1 MYNISMK
8 ERINFVIITGLSGAG
23 KTKTVGVMEDL
34 GYYCI
39 DNLPPTLINDF
50 IKIAQSTDG
59 KINKICAVI
68 DIRSKDFLQQFPE
81 IVKEL
86 KKREDINLKIIFLEA
101 SVEAL
106 VKRFSE
112 TRRKHP
118 FDESTSVT
126 LEEKIKEEINC
137 LTPIKEIADIVVDT
151 THFKVQDLKRKIIEI
166 LTLPE
171 EKALHITI
179 ITFGYKYGVPIQSD
193 IVIDVRFIPNPF
205 YEEELTFKS
214 GLDKEVQDF
223 VLSFEETREFLKK
236 LIDFLLFLIPYYIK
250 EGKSYLT
257 ISLGC
262 TGGHHRSVAIG
273 EILSE
278 KLKEKGFNV
287 SVVHKDLQN
296 EDRTK

>member
-1 MYNISMK
+1 M
-8 ERINFVIITGLSGAG
+8 NFVIITGLSGAG

>member
-1 MYNISMK
+1 MK
-8 ERINFVIITGLSGAG
+8 DRINFVIITGLSGAG

-50 IKIAQSTDG
+50 IKIAQSTEG

-68 DIRSKDFLQQFPE
+68 DIRSKDFLKQFPQ
-81 IVKEL
+81 IVREL
-86 KKREDINLKIIFLEA
+86 KKREDINIKIIFLEA
-101 SVEAL
+101 SVETL

-118 FDESTSVT
+118 FDETTSVT
-126 LEEKIKEEINC
+126 LEEKIKEEMNC
-137 LTPIKEIADIVVDT
+137 LMPIKEMADIVLDT
-151 THFKVQDLKRKIIEI
+151 SNFKVQDLKRKIIEI
-166 LTLPE
+166 LTLPK

-179 ITFGYKYGVPIQSD
+179 ITFGYKYGVPLQSD
-193 IVIDVRFIPNPF
+193 LVFDLRFIPNPF
-205 YEEELTFKS
+205 YEEELTLKS
-214 GLDKEVQDF
+214 GLNKEVQDF
-223 VLSFEETREFLKK
+223 VLSFDETKEFLNK
-236 LIDFLLFLIPYYIK
+236 LMDFLLFLIPYYIK

-262 TGGHHRSVAIG
+262 TGGHHRSVAVG
-273 EILSE
+273 EILSL

-287 SVVHKDLQN
+287 SVVHRDLEN
-296 EDRTK
+296 EDRK